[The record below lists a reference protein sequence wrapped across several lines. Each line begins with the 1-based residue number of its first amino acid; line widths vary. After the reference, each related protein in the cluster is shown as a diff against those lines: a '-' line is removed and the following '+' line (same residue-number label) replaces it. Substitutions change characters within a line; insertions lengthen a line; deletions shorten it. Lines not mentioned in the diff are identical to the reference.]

1 MENNNVFKPITAITM
16 GDPSGIGPEIVIKT
30 MLEEEIYNECKPFI
44 IGSIKILERVMKIL
58 NINLKIN
65 KIEAP
70 SEGIYEHGT
79 IDVLETGN
87 YDCDSIK
94 FGEIQQ
100 LAGQMS
106 VDYIMKS
113 IKLGKKGE
121 VHAVSTAPI
130 HKSAIKLVGVKQA
143 GHTEIYQDET
153 NSPYALTMFSVQKLR
168 VFFVS
173 RHMSLKDACDFAS
186 KEEVLKHIQN
196 IDKELKK
203 LNMKNPLIAV
213 AALNPHGGDNGL
225 FGREEIEQLI
235 PACEEA
241 KKLGI
246 NVTGPIPA
254 DSVFNLGK
262 QGRYDAIL
270 SLYHDQG
277 HIACKTLDFEKSITL
292 TFGLPFIRSSVDHGT
307 AFDIAGKG
315 IAGAVSMIEST
326 KVVSQYAK
334 MMYSNMNNLKEG
346 ELSCQL

>member
-1 MENNNVFKPITAITM
+1 MEINFRPITAITM
-16 GDPSGIGPEIVIKT
+16 GDPAGIGPEIVVKT
-30 MLEEEIYNECKPFI
+30 MLDKNLYNECKPFI
-44 IGSIKILERVMKIL
+44 IGTIKILEKAMEILNVNL
-58 NINLKIN
+58 NINKIGS
-65 KIEAP
+65 ISEAKFK
-70 SEGIYEHGT
+70 YGT
-79 IDVLETGN
+79 MDVLETGD
-87 YDCDSIK
+87 YDCDSIE
-94 FGEIQQ
+94 FGKIQK

-106 VDYIMKS
+106 IDYIMKS
-113 IKLGKKGE
+113 IELGKRGE
-121 VHAVSTAPI
+121 IHAVSTAPI

-153 NSPYALTMFSVQKLR
+153 NSLYALTMFSVHKLR

-186 KEEVLKHIQN
+186 KEEVLNN
-196 IDKELKK
+196 IININKELKK
-203 LNMKNPLIAV
+203 LNMENPLIAV

-235 PACEEA
+235 PACEAA
-241 KKLGI
+241 KELGI
-246 NVTGPIPA
+246 NVIGPVPA

-334 MMYSNMNNLKEG
+334 MMYGNSEKKG
-346 ELSCQL
+346 EEVTCQV

>member
-1 MENNNVFKPITAITM
+1 MVINNPFRPITAITM
-16 GDPSGIGPEIVIKT
+16 GDPSGIGPEIVVKT
-30 MLEEEIYNECKPFI
+30 MLDKDLYNDCKPFI
-44 IGSIKILERVMKIL
+44 IGSIDILRREMKVL
-58 NINLKIN
+58 NLDLNIN
-65 KIEAP
+65 KIEEP
-70 SEGIYEHGT
+70 SEAKFEYGT
-79 IDVLETGN
+79 IDVLETGV
-87 YDCDSIK
+87 YDCDSIEYGK
-94 FGEIQQ
+94 IQK

-106 VDYIMKS
+106 IDYIMKS
-113 IKLGKKGE
+113 IELGKKGQI
-121 VHAVSTAPI
+121 HAVSTAPI

-143 GHTEIYQDET
+143 GHTEIYQEET
-153 NSPYALTMFSVQKLR
+153 NSPYALTMFSVHKLR

-186 KEEVLKHIQN
+186 KEEVLNNIKN
-196 IDKELKK
+196 IDKELRK
-203 LNMKNPLIAV
+203 LNIEKPLIAV

-225 FGREEIEQLI
+225 FGREEIDQLI
-235 PACEEA
+235 PACEAA
-241 KKLGI
+241 KELGI
-246 NVTGPIPA
+246 NVTGPVPA

-262 QGRYDAIL
+262 QGKYDAIL

-334 MMYSNMNNLKEG
+334 MMYENYNKEEG
-346 ELSCQL
+346 ELECRL